1 MSNNFA
7 FLEKIDFFS
16 FKENVINEVELL
28 QIENDLSISISS
40 NVEQWSVLE

>member
-1 MSNNFA
+1 MNNNFA
-7 FLEKIDFFS
+7 FLEKIDFFF